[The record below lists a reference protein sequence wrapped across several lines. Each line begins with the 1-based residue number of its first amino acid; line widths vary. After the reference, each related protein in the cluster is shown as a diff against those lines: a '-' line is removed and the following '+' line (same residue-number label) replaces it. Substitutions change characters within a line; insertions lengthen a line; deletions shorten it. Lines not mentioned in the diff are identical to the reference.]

1 MSAPLRAEAAR
12 GVAPAAGTPD
22 AGTPDAGR
30 SEAGTS
36 EAGTPDA
43 GTSDAGTSE
52 AGTSDAGTSDAG
64 TSDAGASDAGTPDAG
79 TSDAGTSADDALY
92 RRIGMRIVPFLFVCY
107 IVSILDRSNIGFAQL
122 QMRQDLGLTDA
133 MYSLGAVLFFVG
145 YVLFEVPSNALLR
158 RFGARRTFARILV
171 LWGAVSVAMITV
183 DSARQ
188 FYVLRFLL
196 GVFEAGFFPGLVFY
210 LTYWY
215 PARRRASVL
224 SIFYAGVA
232 VAGMVGG
239 LLSGWIMRGMSG
251 VLGLHGWQWMFAI
264 EGAPAILLGAIA
276 WFWLCD
282 RPEQAAWLTPDDRRR
297 LADDLAQAPAR
308 AAASLRAVLAE
319 PRTYLFAFVYFS
331 LTTALLML
339 LFWMPL
345 MIREFGIHDVV
356 HISLLSIVPNAIGA
370 AGLISI
376 ARRSDRKRERRRH
389 FAACA
394 LGGAVALAL
403 LTLHLP
409 NIVAMMALLSL
420 AAMLIFAAHPVFWA
434 MPSGYFSGAGAA
446 GGIALISSIGVS
458 SGMITPWIVGTIRT
472 HTGSMDPAMLMIAA
486 LLAACAVAMLAGTR
500 AEPPTEPAR

>member
-1 MSAPLRAEAAR
+1 MSAPLQAEAAR
-12 GVAPAAGTPD
+12 GVASSAGTDDDAPD
-22 AGTPDAGR
+22 AA
-30 SEAGTS
+30 
-36 EAGTPDA
+36 
-43 GTSDAGTSE
+43 
-52 AGTSDAGTSDAG
+52 
-64 TSDAGASDAGTPDAG
+64 
-79 TSDAGTSADDALY
+79 ALY
-92 RRIGMRIVPFLFVCY
+92 RRIGARIVPFLFVCY

-158 RFGARRTFARILV
+158 RIGARRTFARILV

-183 DSARQ
+183 DSVRQ
-188 FYVLRFLL
+188 FYALRFLL

-210 LTYWY
+210 LTCWY

-251 VLGLHGWQWMFAI
+251 VLGLHGWQWMFAL
-264 EGAPAILLGAIA
+264 EGAPAIALGVIA

-282 RPEQAAWLTPDDRRR
+282 GPEQAAWLTPDDRRR
-297 LADDLAQAPAR
+297 LADDLAADRARAPAR
-308 AAASLRAVLAE
+308 TAASLREALAA
-319 PRTYLFAFVYFS
+319 PRTYLFAFIYFS

-345 MIREFGIHDVV
+345 MIREFGIRDVV

-370 AGLISI
+370 AGLIAI
-376 ARRSDRKRERRRH
+376 ARRSDRRRERRRH

-394 LGGAVALAL
+394 LGGALALAL

-434 MPSGYFSGAGAA
+434 VPSAYFSGAGAA

-458 SGMITPWIVGTIRT
+458 SGMITPWIVGMIRT
-472 HTGSMDPAMLMIAA
+472 RTGSMDPAMLMIAG
-486 LLAACAVAMLAGTR
+486 LLAACAAAMLVGTR
-500 AEPPTEPAR
+500 VERLGAEEGVARC

>member
-1 MSAPLRAEAAR
+1 MSAHLQADAAHP
-12 GVAPAAGTPD
+12 VASASRP
-22 AGTPDAGR
+22 
-30 SEAGTS
+30 
-36 EAGTPDA
+36 
-43 GTSDAGTSE
+43 SDN
-52 AGTSDAGTSDAG
+52 
-64 TSDAGASDAGTPDAG
+64 
-79 TSDAGTSADDALY
+79 DALY
-92 RRIGMRIVPFLFVCY
+92 RRIGVRIVPFLFICY

-158 RFGARRTFARILV
+158 RFGARRTFARIMF

-183 DSARQ
+183 DSAKH

-196 GVFEAGFFPGLVFY
+196 GLFEAGFFPGVVFY

-239 LLSGWIMRGMSG
+239 LLSGWLMRGMSG

-264 EGAPAILLGAIA
+264 EGAPAILLGVIA

-282 RPEQAAWLTPDDRRR
+282 RPEQARWLSDADRQR
-297 LADDLAQAPAR
+297 LAAALAADRAGAAGVDTPAPH
-308 AAASLRAVLAE
+308 SLRQVLAE
-319 PRTYLFAFVYFS
+319 PRTYLFAFIYFS

-356 HISLLSIVPNAIGA
+356 HVSLLSIVPNAIGA
-370 AGLISI
+370 AGLIAI

-394 LGGAVALAL
+394 FGGAVALAL

-409 NIVAMMALLSL
+409 SIVAMMALLSI

-434 MPSGYFSGAGAA
+434 VPSAYFSGAGAA

-458 SGMITPWIVGTIRT
+458 SGMITPWIVGVIRT
-472 HTGSMDPAMLMIAA
+472 RTGSMDSAMLMIAG
-486 LLAACAVAMLAGTR
+486 LLAACAVAMLLGVR
-500 AEPPTEPAR
+500 ATSRDAALASR

>member
-1 MSAPLRAEAAR
+1 MSAPLQADAAR
-12 GVAPAAGTPD
+12 AVASGAAAPD
-22 AGTPDAGR
+22 
-30 SEAGTS
+30 
-36 EAGTPDA
+36 
-43 GTSDAGTSE
+43 
-52 AGTSDAGTSDAG
+52 
-64 TSDAGASDAGTPDAG
+64 
-79 TSDAGTSADDALY
+79 DDALY
-92 RRIGMRIVPFLFVCY
+92 RRIGARIVPFLFICY

-158 RFGARRTFARILV
+158 RFGARRTFARIMC

-183 DSARQ
+183 DSAKH

-196 GVFEAGFFPGLVFY
+196 GLFEAGFFPGVVFY

-232 VAGMVGG
+232 AAGMVGG
-239 LLSGWIMRGMSG
+239 LLSGWLMRGMSG
-251 VLGLHGWQWMFAI
+251 VLGLHCWQWMFAI
-264 EGAPAILLGAIA
+264 EGAPAILLGVIA

-282 RPEQAAWLTPDDRRR
+282 RPEQARWLSDADRQR
-297 LADDLAQAPAR
+297 LAADLAADRAGVAGAADAAGATGADAPAPH
-308 AAASLRAVLAE
+308 SLRQVLAE
-319 PRTYLFAFVYFS
+319 PRTYLFAFIYFS

-356 HISLLSIVPNAIGA
+356 QISLLSVVPNAIGA
-370 AGLISI
+370 AGLIAI

-394 LGGAVALAL
+394 FGGAVALAL

-409 NIVAMMALLSL
+409 SIVAMMALLSV
-420 AAMLIFAAHPVFWA
+420 AVMLIFAAHPVFWA
-434 MPSGYFSGAGAA
+434 VPSAYFSGAGAA

-458 SGMITPWIVGTIRT
+458 SGMITPWLVGLIRT
-472 HTGSMDPAMLMIAA
+472 RTGSMDPAMLMIAA
-486 LLAACAVAMLAGTR
+486 LLAACAVAMLLGVRAVPR
-500 AEPPTEPAR
+500 AEAA

>member
-1 MSAPLRAEAAR
+1 MSAPLQAEAAR
-12 GVAPAAGTPD
+12 GSAPARDAAAPD
-22 AGTPDAGR
+22 A
-30 SEAGTS
+30 
-36 EAGTPDA
+36 
-43 GTSDAGTSE
+43 
-52 AGTSDAGTSDAG
+52 
-64 TSDAGASDAGTPDAG
+64 
-79 TSDAGTSADDALY
+79 ALY
-92 RRIGMRIVPFLFVCY
+92 RRITARIVPFLFICY

-158 RFGARRTFARILV
+158 RFGARRTFARIMV

-183 DSARQ
+183 DSARH

-196 GVFEAGFFPGLVFY
+196 GVFEAGFFPGVVFY
-210 LTYWY
+210 LTCWY

-251 VLGLHGWQWMFAI
+251 VRGLHGWQWMFAI

-282 RPEQAAWLTPDDRRR
+282 RPEQAHWLSAQERQQ
-297 LADDLAQAPAR
+297 LAADLAADHAGAH
-308 AAASLRAVLAE
+308 AAVSLRQVLAQ
-319 PRTYLFAFVYFS
+319 PRTYLFAFIYFS

-356 HISLLSIVPNAIGA
+356 QISLLSIVPNAVGA
-370 AGLISI
+370 AGLIVI
-376 ARRSDRKRERRRH
+376 ARRSDRKRERRWH

-394 LGGAVALAL
+394 LGGALAL
-403 LTLHLP
+403 VALTLHVPSL
-409 NIVAMMALLSL
+409 VAMMALLSL

-434 MPSGYFSGAGAA
+434 VPSASFSGTGAA
-446 GGIALISSIGVS
+446 GAIALISSIGVS
-458 SGMITPWIVGTIRT
+458 SGMITPWIVGMIRT
-472 HTGSMDPAMLMIAA
+472 RTGSMDPAMWMIAA
-486 LLAACAVAMLAGTR
+486 LLAACAVAMVVGVRTAG
-500 AEPPTEPAR
+500 ARDAALSA

>member
-1 MSAPLRAEAAR
+1 MSAPLQAEAAR
-12 GVAPAAGTPD
+12 GAA
-22 AGTPDAGR
+22 
-30 SEAGTS
+30 SEA
-36 EAGTPDA
+36 DA
-43 GTSDAGTSE
+43 P
-52 AGTSDAGTSDAG
+52 
-64 TSDAGASDAGTPDAG
+64 GA
-79 TSDAGTSADDALY
+79 DALY
-92 RRIGMRIVPFLFVCY
+92 RRIGARIVPFLFVCY

-122 QMRQDLGLTDA
+122 QMRQDLGLSDA

-158 RFGARRTFARILV
+158 RFGARRTFARIML

-183 DSARQ
+183 DSARH

-210 LTYWY
+210 LTFWY

-232 VAGMVGG
+232 VAGMIGG

-264 EGAPAILLGAIA
+264 EGAPAILLGVIA

-282 RPEQAAWLTPDDRRR
+282 RPEQAAWLTPDDKRR
-297 LADDLAQAPAR
+297 LADGLAADRTHAS
-308 AAASLRAVLAE
+308 AHGSTHSAASLRQVLAE
-319 PRTYLFAFVYFS
+319 PRTYLFAFIYFS

-370 AGLISI
+370 AGLIAI
-376 ARRSDRKRERRRH
+376 ARRSDRRQERRWH

-394 LGGAVALAL
+394 FGGAAALAL

-409 NIVAMMALLSL
+409 SLVAMMALLSL

-434 MPSGYFSGAGAA
+434 MPSTYFSGAGAA

-458 SGMITPWIVGTIRT
+458 SGMITPWIVGVIRT
-472 HTGSMDPAMLMIAA
+472 RTGSMDPAMLMIAG
-486 LLAACAVAMLAGTR
+486 LLAACAVAMLTGTR
-500 AEPPTEPAR
+500 AAQREAGR

>member
-1 MSAPLRAEAAR
+1 MSAPLPADAAH
-12 GVAPAAGTPD
+12 AAASGPH
-22 AGTPDAGR
+22 
-30 SEAGTS
+30 
-36 EAGTPDA
+36 
-43 GTSDAGTSE
+43 
-52 AGTSDAGTSDAG
+52 
-64 TSDAGASDAGTPDAG
+64 ASDH
-79 TSDAGTSADDALY
+79 DALY

-158 RFGARRTFARILV
+158 RFGARRTFARIMF

-196 GVFEAGFFPGLVFY
+196 GLFEAGFFPGVVFY

-239 LLSGWIMRGMSG
+239 LLSGWLMRGMSG

-264 EGAPAILLGAIA
+264 EGAPALVLGVMA

-282 RPEQAAWLTPDDRRR
+282 RPEHARWLSDDDRRR
-297 LADDLAQAPAR
+297 LVADLAADRAEAPAH
-308 AAASLRAVLAE
+308 AASSLRQVLAE
-319 PRTYLFAFVYFS
+319 PRTYLFAFIYFS

-370 AGLISI
+370 AGLIAI

-394 LGGAVALAL
+394 FGGAVALAL

-409 NIVAMMALLSL
+409 SIVAMMALLSI

-434 MPSGYFSGAGAA
+434 VPSAYFAGAGAA

-458 SGMITPWIVGTIRT
+458 SGMITPWIVGVIRT
-472 HTGSMDPAMLMIAA
+472 RTGSMDSAMLMIAG
-486 LLAACAVAMLAGTR
+486 LLAACAVAMLLGVRAAPRDAGPAGNQR
-500 AEPPTEPAR
+500 AAV

>member
-1 MSAPLRAEAAR
+1 MASPLQADAAR
-12 GVAPAAGTPD
+12 TVAPGAA
-22 AGTPDAGR
+22 
-30 SEAGTS
+30 
-36 EAGTPDA
+36 
-43 GTSDAGTSE
+43 
-52 AGTSDAGTSDAG
+52 
-64 TSDAGASDAGTPDAG
+64 
-79 TSDAGTSADDALY
+79 ADDALY
-92 RRIGMRIVPFLFVCY
+92 RRIGTRIVPFLFVCY

-122 QMRQDLGLTDA
+122 QMREDLGLTDA

-158 RFGARRTFARILV
+158 RFGARRTFARIMF
-171 LWGAVSVAMITV
+171 LWGSVSVAMIAV
-183 DSARQ
+183 DSAKH

-196 GVFEAGFFPGLVFY
+196 GVFEAGFFPGVVFY

-224 SIFYAGVA
+224 SVFYAGVA
-232 VAGMVGG
+232 VAGMIGG

-264 EGAPAILLGAIA
+264 EGAPAVVLGVIA

-282 RPEQAAWLTPDDRRR
+282 RPEHARWLSDDDRQR
-297 LADDLAQAPAR
+297 LAADLAADR
-308 AAASLRAVLAE
+308 AAAPAGGARSLRQVLAE
-319 PRTYLFAFVYFS
+319 PRTYLFAFIYFS

-345 MIREFGIHDVV
+345 MIREFGIRDVV
-356 HISLLSIVPNAIGA
+356 QISLLSIVPNAIGA
-370 AGLISI
+370 AGLIAI
-376 ARRSDRKRERRRH
+376 ARRSDRRRERRRH

-409 NIVAMMALLSL
+409 NLVAMMALLSI

-434 MPSGYFSGAGAA
+434 VPSAYFSGAGAA
-446 GGIALISSIGVS
+446 GAIALISSIGVS
-458 SGMITPWIVGTIRT
+458 SGMITPWIVGVIRT
-472 HTGSMDPAMLMIAA
+472 KTGSMDPAMLMIAA
-486 LLAACAVAMLAGTR
+486 LLAACAVAMLIGVR
-500 AEPPTEPAR
+500 AAPQGSADARGSAAV

>member
-1 MSAPLRAEAAR
+1 MSAPLQAHATQA
-12 GVAPAAGTPD
+12 VASGAGSTD
-22 AGTPDAGR
+22 ATG
-30 SEAGTS
+30 
-36 EAGTPDA
+36 
-43 GTSDAGTSE
+43 
-52 AGTSDAGTSDAG
+52 
-64 TSDAGASDAGTPDAG
+64 
-79 TSDAGTSADDALY
+79 DDALY
-92 RRIGMRIVPFLFVCY
+92 RRIGRRIVPFLFICY

-158 RFGARRTFARILV
+158 RFGARRTFARIMF

-183 DSARQ
+183 DSAKH

-196 GVFEAGFFPGLVFY
+196 GLFEAGFFPGVVFY

-239 LLSGWIMRGMSG
+239 LLSGWLMRGMSG
-251 VLGLHGWQWMFAI
+251 VMGLHGWQWMFAI
-264 EGAPAILLGAIA
+264 EGAPAILLGVIA

-282 RPEQAAWLTPDDRRR
+282 RPEHAHWLSDADRRQ
-297 LADDLAQAPAR
+297 LAADLAADHAGAGTGTQAPR
-308 AAASLRAVLAE
+308 SLRQVLAE
-319 PRTYLFAFVYFS
+319 PRTYLFAFIYFS

-356 HISLLSIVPNAIGA
+356 QISLLSVVPNAIGA
-370 AGLISI
+370 AGLIVI

-394 LGGAVALAL
+394 FGGAVALAL

-409 NIVAMMALLSL
+409 SIVAMMALLSI

-434 MPSGYFSGAGAA
+434 VPSAYFSGAGAA

-458 SGMITPWIVGTIRT
+458 SGMITPWLVGLIRT
-472 HTGSMDPAMLMIAA
+472 RTGSMDPAMLMIAA
-486 LLAACAVAMLAGTR
+486 VLAACAVAMLLGVPRENTGAR
-500 AEPPTEPAR
+500 ADAPH

>member
-12 GVAPAAGTPD
+12 GVASGAGAGDDAPAA
-22 AGTPDAGR
+22 A
-30 SEAGTS
+30 
-36 EAGTPDA
+36 
-43 GTSDAGTSE
+43 
-52 AGTSDAGTSDAG
+52 
-64 TSDAGASDAGTPDAG
+64 
-79 TSDAGTSADDALY
+79 ALY
-92 RRIGMRIVPFLFVCY
+92 RRIGARIVPFLFVCY

-158 RFGARRTFARILV
+158 RYGARRTFARILV

-183 DSARQ
+183 DSVRQ
-188 FYVLRFLL
+188 FYALRFLL

-210 LTYWY
+210 LTCWY

-264 EGAPAILLGAIA
+264 EGAPAIVLGVVA

-282 RPEQAAWLTPDDRRR
+282 GPEQAAWLTPDDRRR
-297 LADDLAQAPAR
+297 LADDLAADRARAPAHT
-308 AAASLRAVLAE
+308 AASLREAFAA
-319 PRTYLFAFVYFS
+319 PRTYLFAFIYFS

-370 AGLISI
+370 AGLIAI
-376 ARRSDRKRERRRH
+376 ARRSDRRRERRRH

-394 LGGAVALAL
+394 IGGALALGL

-434 MPSGYFSGAGAA
+434 VPSAYFSGASAA

-458 SGMITPWIVGTIRT
+458 SGMITPWIVGMIRT
-472 HTGSMDPAMLMIAA
+472 RTGSMDPAMLMIAG

-500 AEPPTEPAR
+500 GEPLGGEEDVTR